1 MYNVSMAVDLPD
13 ELRDAYEAANR
24 VPPGLGIFAF
34 LFLSALGA
42 FCLLKPDIVW
52 QFQHLW
58 TVSGGEPT
66 NYYLVTTR
74 VLGVICIVTGVV
86 CLAAAF

>member
-1 MYNVSMAVDLPD
+1 MKTSVYVDLPD
-13 ELRDAYEAANR
+13 ELRGAYEASNR
-24 VPPGLGIFAF
+24 VPLGLGIFAF

-42 FCLLKPDIVW
+42 LCLLKPEIVW

-58 TVSGGEPT
+58 TVKGGEPT
-66 NYYLVTTR
+66 DYYIVTTR
-74 VLGVICIVTGVV
+74 IAGGICIFAGIF